1 MTATVIYTNT
11 NLEETIKSIRAL
23 ESKEKELKEL
33 RQEQEAIVKKFM
45 DNAGVEELKIAGF
58 VVRYT
63 KFIKNQF
70 DTSRFKKLHL
80 SIYNQFIKQVNSSKF
95 TIA

>member
-33 RQEQEAIVKKFM
+33 RQEQETIVKKFM
-45 DNAGVEELKIAGF
+45 DNAGVEELSIAGF
-58 VVRYT
+58 TVRYT

-70 DTSRFKKLHL
+70 DTSKFKLLHAKLY
-80 SIYNQFIKQVNSSKF
+80 SQFIKHTNGTRFSIS
-95 TIA
+95 

>member
-1 MTATVIYTNT
+1 MTTVIYTNT

-23 ESKEKELKEL
+23 ESKEKEIKEL

-70 DTSRFKKLHL
+70 DTSKFKKLHL
-80 SIYNQFIKQVNSSKF
+80 SIYNQFIKQVSSSKF

>member
-1 MTATVIYTNT
+1 MTTTVIYTNT

-70 DTSRFKKLHL
+70 DTSL
-80 SIYNQFIKQVNSSKF
+80 
-95 TIA
+95 

>member
-45 DNAGVEELKIAGF
+45 DNAGVEELSIAGF
-58 VVRYT
+58 IVRYT
-63 KFIKNQF
+63 KFVKNQF
-70 DTSRFKKLHL
+70 DTSKFKKLHL
-80 SIYNQFIKQVNSSKF
+80 STYNQFIKQVNSSKF
-95 TIA
+95 TIS

>member
-45 DNAGVEELKIAGF
+45 DNAGVEELSIAGF
-58 VVRYT
+58 IVRYT

-70 DTSRFKKLHL
+70 DTSKFKKLHL
-80 SIYNQFIKQVNSSKF
+80 STYNQFIKQVNSSKF
-95 TIA
+95 TIS

>member
-33 RQEQEAIVKKFM
+33 RQEQEAIAKKFM
-45 DNAGVEELKIAGF
+45 DNAGVEELSIAGF
-58 VVRYT
+58 IVRYT

-70 DTSRFKKLHL
+70 DTSKFKKLHL
-80 SIYNQFIKQVNSSKF
+80 STYNQFIKQVNSSKF
-95 TIA
+95 TIS

>member
-1 MTATVIYTNT
+1 MTTVIYTNT

-70 DTSRFKKLHL
+70 DTSKFKKLHL
-80 SIYNQFIKQVNSSKF
+80 SIYNQFIKQVSSSKF